1 MASDSVSRLLDEN
14 ADLRP
19 LTTRLAH
26 IKRLQRRYRSI
37 APERLAETSRVCA
50 IDGTTVVICA
60 DSGAVAAALRHL
72 APRILE
78 EMRRAANANS
88 SKHPRDQEL
97 TSIRIE
103 VQVKVPAPKPRAHA
117 RTELPAEKISGV
129 AGKLSDS
136 PLKRELERMA
146 RDAQSR
152 RTRSKT

>member
-78 EMRRAANANS
+78 EMRRAANANA